1 MPSLQDLL
9 AEAASRDAH
18 EVVME
23 TGQPVLLNTEQ
34 GGVPLGSPMTED
46 DLFAAL
52 TAVLSEEQQ
61 VELAVGN
68 VIEFDIVAKGDWHVL
83 TEPGAEGISVRARLA
98 GQGAAA
104 PAGPSIDLPPVA
116 PFQGARVSL
125 PPMSAEDSFSNVPVQ
140 RPTPREVEAPELADD
155 FGAPPPVEVPAP
167 PTIDAFGGQPAPPE
181 VGPPPGSPFSAPP
194 AVPPLDPTFESPA
207 APAHPGPPDEIGIPL
222 DDETDVSVDDEKED
236 TLEFSIVPPPASPPP
251 PASSDADTRN
261 DLARAQGERTEAA
274 TRMDLVPPPASPVA
288 DTRSDLSSVADS
300 TPPVSGTL
308 EEVAAQLPEAGLVFV
323 HHSDPAGVLRLLH
336 RESMTVG
343 DSDDPFTVAPRVHA
357 LPYGSIV
364 VITAEDCGA
373 WLGWALRRLEE
384 GHLVLVQTRAL
395 TAGGAKRCLLGPN
408 ASVRAESW
416 LARHTVRSMMPTDDV
431 WTLVLAQ

>member
-23 TGQPVLLNTEQ
+23 TGQPVLLNTEN
-34 GGVPLGSPMTED
+34 GGIPLGSPMTED

-68 VIEFDIVAKGDWHVL
+68 VIEFDVVAKGDWHVL

-98 GQGAAA
+98 GQGAAS

-125 PPMSAEDSFSNVPVQ
+125 PPMSAEDSFSSVPVQ
-140 RPTPREVEAPELADD
+140 RPTPREVEAPELADS
-155 FGAPPPVEVPAP
+155 FAAPPPIEVPAP
-167 PTIDAFGGQPAPPE
+167 PTLDTFGGPPATPE
-181 VGPPPGSPFSAPP
+181 VA
-194 AVPPLDPTFESPA
+194 PLDPGALVSA
-207 APAHPGPPDEIGIPL
+207 PDEIGIPL
-222 DDETDVSVDDEKED
+222 DDDIDVSVDDEKED
-236 TLEFSIVPPPASPPP
+236 TLEFAIVPPASPPP
-251 PASSDADTRN
+251 PASSEADTRD
-261 DLARAQGERTEAA
+261 DLAHARREIAEAA

-288 DTRSDLSSVADS
+288 DTRSDLGSVADS
-300 TPPVSGTL
+300 TPPTSGTL
-308 EEVAAQLPEAGLVFV
+308 EEVSAQLPEAGLVFV
-323 HHSDPAGVLRLLH
+323 HHTDPVGVLRLLQ

-343 DSDDPFTVAPRVHA
+343 DSDDPMAVAPRVRA

-364 VITAEDCGA
+364 VVAAEDPSV

-416 LARHTVRSMMPTDDV
+416 LGRHTVRSMIPTDDV